1 MRRVIPYHED
11 KNFTLTKWKSD
22 FEKFHHCKQTKQKF
36 LCIFSKQLA
45 QVYTYWKSTQFQI
58 QRICPILLLL
68 QMMQI
73 SVSLAPLG
81 HFHFM
86 ECSIPPTPQ
95 DLCSVTGDIFIPSL
109 TLDFVCN
116 FICRIVPRK
125 SWCWQKQFTG
135 WSASASYFL
144 HLFLC
149 HPLFAELFLET

>member
-1 MRRVIPYHED
+1 LP
-11 KNFTLTKWKSD
+11 
-22 FEKFHHCKQTKQKF
+22 
-36 LCIFSKQLA
+36 
-45 QVYTYWKSTQFQI
+45 
-58 QRICPILLLL
+58 
-68 QMMQI
+68 
-73 SVSLAPLG
+73 APFG

-86 ECSIPPTPQ
+86 ECSIPPTPK
-95 DLCSVTGDIFIPSL
+95 DLCSVIGDIFCPL
-109 TLDFVCN
+109 YTLDLDCN